1 MSESFSISALMKSLR
16 KRIGAKD
23 KTEEAE
29 GAQGRSEEASK
40 ALPSEVMPRGAVVK
54 KRAQLKQLDAETK
67 ED

>member
-29 GAQGRSEEASK
+29 GAQGGSEEASK